1 MTTSCIYY
9 WKSLLDAGIVGFDEP
24 PEPNELRLVAQHVAD
39 AAGRCQSRSAR
50 WETPDRSRW
59 SMVNDPSDSRGDKS
73 ATVDDIRLVERLRAG
88 DEAAYEALVRLHG
101 GRMLAVA
108 RRFVRDED
116 EAGDIVQE
124 AFLSAFKSIDR
135 YAGGSKLS
143 TWLHRICVNAAL
155 MRLRGRRRRPERSI
169 EDLLPKFLDDG
180 HQADPAGPWNA
191 VTDDTIDRRETRD
204 LVRSKID
211 ELPEAHRTVLLLRD
225 IEELD
230 TDETARVLDI
240 TPNAVK
246 TRLHRARQALR
257 TLLDPHF
264 RGDGA

>member
-1 MTTSCIYY
+1 
-9 WKSLLDAGIVGFDEP
+9 
-24 PEPNELRLVAQHVAD
+24 
-39 AAGRCQSRSAR
+39 
-50 WETPDRSRW
+50 
-59 SMVNDPSDSRGDKS
+59 MVTDPSDSTGEKS
-73 ATVDDIRLVERLRAG
+73 PDVEDVRLVARLRAG
-88 DEAAYEALVRLHG
+88 DEAAYETLIRLHG
-101 GRMLAVA
+101 GRLLAVA

-135 YAGGSKLS
+135 YEGGSKLS

-169 EDLLPKFLDDG
+169 EELLPKFLDDG

-211 ELPEAHRTVLLLRD
+211 ELPEAYRTVLLLRD

-230 TDETARVLDI
+230 TDAAAKVLDI

-257 TLLDPHF
+257 GLLDPHF
-264 RGDGA
+264 RRDGA